1 MYYCQEILKK
11 FMWDREGHHNN
22 LYKVQHLNSIPG
34 EPVRCALNRV
44 KYLQFTLDVIDFD
57 CELVDLKL
65 TANNT
70 NKPKVPSCAARPALR
85 HSD

>member
-1 MYYCQEILKK
+1 MC
-11 FMWDREGHHNN
+11 DREGHHNN